1 MKRDVLCHP
10 VRSAIGTCDCRVKLG
25 RGARYRADLHLVWRR
40 VGRLELDHVV
50 EVGAAVVDRI
60 VLGMPEQNP

>member
-10 VRSAIGTCDCRVKLG
+10 VRTAIGTCNRRVKLG
-25 RGARYRADLHLVWRR
+25 RGARYRADFHLVRRR
-40 VGRLELDHVV
+40 VGRLDLDHVI